1 MEITYEYLE
10 SLMDEETKKFDRAME
25 ARRISEATRD
35 DVGMEI
41 ADGELQKVNDRM
53 ELIVDLQKYL
63 KKEN

>member
-63 KKEN
+63 KREN